1 MTQSSARM
9 FFAWIFDNLLWDTTG
24 SARSGFAGA
33 IWATRK
39 VLIAAAAAGFLTWR
53 EWVEYEPRQIMI
65 VFLMHFAFVLSAIGF
80 LVYSL
85 QRLRRA
91 DKKLLRS
98 PSDYRGQKRLR

>member
-1 MTQSSARM
+1 MTKSSARR

-33 IWATRK
+33 MWATRK

-53 EWVEYEPRQIMI
+53 EWVEYEPHQIMLAA
-65 VFLMHFAFVLSAIGF
+65 LMHFAFVLTAIGF

-85 QRLRRA
+85 QRLGRT
-91 DKKLLRS
+91 DKRLLRGQ
-98 PSDYRGQKRLR
+98 SDYREKK

>member
-1 MTQSSARM
+1 MTKSSVRR
-9 FFAWIFDNLLWDTTG
+9 FCAWIFDNLLWDTTG

-33 IWATRK
+33 LWATRK

-53 EWVEYEPRQIMI
+53 EWVEYEPHQI
-65 VFLMHFAFVLSAIGF
+65 VLAALTHFAFVLTAIGF

-85 QRLRRA
+85 QRLNRV

-98 PSDYRGQKRLR
+98 QSDYRDQKKLR